1 MKGLML
7 AGAVLLCSSMAHASV
22 ITYAA
27 SLSPANENPVV
38 TNSSG
43 TGFASFTVDDV
54 ANTIIANI
62 TFSGLSGGDTA
73 AHIHCCITTPGGNA
87 GVATAL
93 PVLPG
98 FPMNVT
104 SGSFTN
110 HMFSLLDPAFYNPA
124 FVTANAGSVTAARN
138 ALVTGLAAGQTY
150 FNIHTSLNPGGEIRG
165 FLVAVPEPA
174 TLALV
179 ILALAG
185 IGAKRRQLVR

>member
-7 AGAVLLCSSMAHASV
+7 AGTVLLCSSMAHASV

-62 TFSGLSGGDTA
+62 TFSGLSTGDTA
-73 AHIHCCITTPGGNA
+73 AHIHCCIAPPNNT
-87 GVATAL
+87 GVATAV

-98 FPMNVT
+98 FPTNVT
-104 SGSFTN
+104 SGTFTN
-110 HMFSLLDPAFYNPA
+110 HLFSLLDPAFYNPA
-124 FVTANAGSVTAARN
+124 FVTQNGGSVTAARN

-179 ILALAG
+179 VLALAG
-185 IGAKRRQLVR
+185 IGVRRRQLLR

>member
-7 AGAVLLCSSMAHASV
+7 AGTVLLCSSMAHASV

-62 TFSGLSGGDTA
+62 TFSGLSTGDTA
-73 AHIHCCITTPGGNA
+73 AHIHCCVAPGGNT
-87 GVATAL
+87 GVATAV

-98 FPMNVT
+98 FPTNVT
-104 SGSFTN
+104 SGTFTN
-110 HMFSLLDPAFYNPA
+110 QMFSLLDPAFYNPA
-124 FVTANAGSVTAARN
+124 FVTQNGGSVTAARN

-179 ILALAG
+179 VLALAG
-185 IGAKRRQLVR
+185 IGVRRRQLLR